1 MLECELSG
9 DFSAVRLKW
18 MNSHSARKICHS
30 GRWKLNKELHS
41 WVLDTLYYDGNIL
54 RCFISVRGT
63 LRDFQ
68 LSLSFRHSVLWLKHP
83 ALFHLSTRDIAWL
96 PRSSP
101 SSRSKSSS
109 KPFYFLSAIKFL
121 LWKLTRWSSWSRLF
135 FLLRVF
141 LLMTRSPN
149 QNSSEKILVFLLSFF
164 VKFLLK
170 ILIRDEKWSNCR
182 AYFYRNITA
191 D

>member
-54 RCFISVRGT
+54 RCFISVRGK

-68 LSLSFRHSVLWLKHP
+68 LSLSFRNSVLWLKHP
-83 ALFHLSTRDIAWL
+83 ALFHLSTRDSAWL

-109 KPFYFLSAIKFL
+109 KPFYFLSAIKFPIM
-121 LWKLTRWSSWSRLF
+121 KVNKMVKMVKI
-135 FLLRVF
+135 VF
-141 LLMTRSPN
+141 LLQS
-149 QNSSEKILVFLLSFF
+149 FLTHDKKS
-164 VKFLLK
+164 K
-170 ILIRDEKWSNCR
+170 
-182 AYFYRNITA
+182 
-191 D
+191 